1 MLRLKS
7 DQLEEIKKIAEE
19 AYPHECCGVLAGASD
34 GSIKTVLSLIPA
46 ENQRTDSPAN
56 RYLIAPEFLH
66 GLEKQLRGAGK
77 DIVGFFHSHPDVA
90 ARPSE
95 YDREHAWPWF
105 SYIIVSV
112 RQRQAGEVLNW
123 RLKEDRSAFEPEDLE
138 VFVE

>member
-1 MLRLKS
+1 MLRLKT
-7 DQLEEIKKIAEE
+7 DQLEEIKKIAEA
-19 AYPHECCGVLAGASD
+19 AYPQECCGVLAGSAE
-34 GSIKTVLSLIPA
+34 GLVKTVLSLVPA

-66 GLEKQLRGAGK
+66 SLEKNLRGTGK
-77 DIVGFFHSHPDVA
+77 DIIGFFHSHPDVA

-112 RQRQAGEVLNW
+112 RQRRAAEVLNW